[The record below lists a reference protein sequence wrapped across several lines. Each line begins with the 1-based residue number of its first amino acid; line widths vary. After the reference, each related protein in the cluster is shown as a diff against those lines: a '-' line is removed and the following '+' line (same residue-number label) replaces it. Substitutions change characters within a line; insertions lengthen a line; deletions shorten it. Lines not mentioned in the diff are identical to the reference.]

1 VRGNIPLRVNDLD
14 RQPQLR
20 LDGPLSIV
28 EIVATALR
36 LFARHPAAF
45 GLLALAVVAPYELIV
60 LAITGT
66 APLGQQNA
74 KPGTVFTLLLI
85 DAAFVGPLIS
95 ALYVQAVVVI
105 GGGERLRMLEV
116 VIRGA
121 RVLPV
126 VAAAQIVAG
135 IGIAIGL
142 IAFIVPGVIL
152 SIRWAVVAQAAA
164 VERTDWLGAL
174 RRSGQLAKENYLHVF
189 ALTLLVTAVNVVLSL
204 AGESIT
210 GSSRA
215 AGAVILGIAVQ
226 TIVRSFAALATAILY
241 FDLLARHRGR

>member
-1 VRGNIPLRVNDLD
+1 MNDLD
-14 RQPQLR
+14 RQTPLR
-20 LDGPLSIV
+20 LDKPLSV
-28 EIVATALR
+28 GDIVATTLR

-45 GLLALAVVAPYELIV
+45 GLLALAVAAPYELIV

-66 APLGQQNA
+66 APLGQQAA
-74 KPGTVFTLLLI
+74 KPGTAFTLLLI
-85 DAAFVGPLIS
+85 EAAFVGPLIS

-105 GGGERLRMLEV
+105 GGGERLNMREV

-135 IGIAIGL
+135 IGIALGL
-142 IAFIVPGVIL
+142 IALIVPGVIL
-152 SIRWAVVAQAAA
+152 SIRWAVVAQTAAA
-164 VERTDWLGAL
+164 ERTDWLGAL
-174 RRSGQLAKENYLHVF
+174 RRSGQLTSGNYLHVF
-189 ALTLLVTAVNVVLSL
+189 ALIVLVTAVNVALSL

-210 GSSRA
+210 GSSKA
-215 AGAVILGIAVQ
+215 AGAVILGIAIQ
-226 TIVRSFAALATAILY
+226 TVVRSFAALATAVLY

>member
-1 VRGNIPLRVNDLD
+1 MRGNIQSGMSDLD
-14 RQPQLR
+14 RQPPLR
-20 LDGPLSIV
+20 LDRPLSV
-28 EIVATALR
+28 GEMVLTALR
-36 LFARHPAAF
+36 LFARHPVAF
-45 GLLALAVVAPYELIV
+45 VLLALAVVAPYELIV

-66 APLGQQNA
+66 APLGQQTA
-74 KPGTVFTLLLI
+74 KAGTVFTLLLI

-105 GGGERLRMLEV
+105 GGGKRLRMVEV
-116 VIRGA
+116 VARGA

-135 IGIAIGL
+135 IGIALGL
-142 IAFIVPGVIL
+142 LVLIVPGVIL
-152 SIRWAVVAQAAA
+152 AIRWAVVAQAAA

-174 RRSGQLAKENYLHVF
+174 RRSGRLARGNYLHVL
-189 ALTLLVTAVNVVLSL
+189 ALIVLVTGVNVALSL

-226 TIVRSFAALATAILY
+226 TIIRSFAALVTAVLY
-241 FDLLARHRGR
+241 FDLLARERSR

>member
-1 VRGNIPLRVNDLD
+1 MSDLD
-14 RQPQLR
+14 RQPPLR
-20 LDGPLSIV
+20 LDKPLSV
-28 EIVATALR
+28 GEMMLTSLQ

-45 GLLALAVVAPYELIV
+45 GLLALAVIAPYELIV

-66 APLGQQNA
+66 APLGQQGA
-74 KPGTVFTLLLI
+74 KPSTVFTLLLI
-85 DAAFVGPLIS
+85 EAAFIGPLIS

-105 GGGERLRMLEV
+105 GAGERLRMLEV
-116 VIRGA
+116 VLRGA

-126 VAAAQIVAG
+126 VAAAQIVAA
-135 IGIAIGL
+135 IGIALGL
-142 IAFIVPGVIL
+142 LVLIVPGVIL
-152 SIRWAVVAQAAA
+152 AIRWAVVAQAAA

-174 RRSGQLAKENYLHVF
+174 RRSGQLASGNYLHVF
-189 ALTLLVTAVNVVLSL
+189 ALIVLVTAVNFVLSV

-210 GSSRA
+210 GSSKA

-226 TIVRSFAALATAILY
+226 TIIRSFAALVTAVLY